1 MLKYSCTPSEASSAS
16 NPLTIHPKAWLSS
29 SPTLNT
35 RMSQRNQAAGL
46 SGGGCLCMCE
56 SAKERLWMDGWMDG
70 RGRRNKASVNPCGG
84 CVWYGV
90 LGGGSLAIITWQSC
104 YHQHTVVKPHATTHS
119 DTVQLCCFWER
130 NQRAVGPS
138 SEEHLSLAEEKT
150 CLTTLLRASSL
161 T

>member
-1 MLKYSCTPSEASSAS
+1 MLKYSCAPSEASSAS
-16 NPLTIHPKAWLSS
+16 HPLSIHPKAWLSS

-46 SGGGCLCMCE
+46 SGGGCVCVCV
-56 SAKERLWMDGWMDG
+56 SAKERLWMDGWME
-70 RGRRNKASVNPCGG
+70 GG
-84 CVWYGV
+84 GGIRLLSIPVVVVYGMECW
-90 LGGGSLAIITWQSC
+90 GGSLAIITWQSC

-119 DTVQLCCFWER
+119 DAVQLCCFWER

-150 CLTTLLRASSL
+150 CLTMLLRASSR